1 MQIQTNIKKYLYSSF
16 SQYLGILKFL
26 LRFSI
31 LFLLVFVLVQW
42 LVVSSPIMDS
52 LLNTYASLIR
62 LILFFL
68 GFQVQV
74 SGNIVFQP
82 DGFAILISPECIATT
97 HSLVLVAAICAYKAA
112 IRYKIAAVSIS
123 VLIIQIINI
132 LRIVTVYSIGIYQRE
147 WFDLVHDIIWKL
159 AMIILTIMILLIVL
173 SKVDEK

>member
-82 DGFAILISPECIATT
+82 DGFDFYDLSLLSLNQQTDISSARVISHRSPGWSREFESLFHRRTATSSNALPE
-97 HSLVLVAAICAYKAA
+97 LV
-112 IRYKIAAVSIS
+112 R
-123 VLIIQIINI
+123 
-132 LRIVTVYSIGIYQRE
+132 
-147 WFDLVHDIIWKL
+147 F
-159 AMIILTIMILLIVL
+159 
-173 SKVDEK
+173 